1 MTEER
6 LTNKKKCRQPARL
19 ATDFEK
25 AISAYVFTAISA
37 GVSVLAMNMTSEAE
51 VVYTP
56 ANTPIP
62 VNNNGFVPLDLNHD
76 GIVDFAFWNF
86 RSTFGTGD
94 RSSHTDRFNLYV
106 GCAPSGISCRY
117 RGNEVWGTRQAD
129 ARRLATPLSTGFLV
143 GSDKSHFQQFP
154 EGQGYVLSPVA
165 LMGKMRWFYNY
176 EGSFSGSSHSGSW
189 QESTNRFVGLQFLI
203 DGKVHYGW
211 ARLSVNI
218 GHPQKLTATL
228 TGYAYETI
236 PGKAIVIKPPS
247 VEPPS
252 LGQLAR
258 GADAIASW
266 RSSRPNPESGEV
278 PPQ

>member
-1 MTEER
+1 MTETR
-6 LTNKKKCRQPARL
+6 LTDKRKSRQPARL
-19 ATDFEK
+19 ATNFEK
-25 AISAYVFTAISA
+25 VISAYVFTAITA
-37 GVSVLAMNMTSEAE
+37 GVSAVATNMPSEAE

-56 ANTPIP
+56 ANTTIP

-106 GCAPSGISCRY
+106 GCAPVGISCRY

-129 ARRLATPLSTGFLV
+129 ARRLATPLLSGFVV
-143 GSDKSHFQQFP
+143 GPNRSHFQQFP

-176 EGSFSGSSHSGSW
+176 EGSFSGSTHSGSW
-189 QESTNRFVGLQFLI
+189 QESKNRFVGLQFLI

-211 ARLSVNI
+211 ARLSVSI
-218 GHPQKLTATL
+218 GRTQKLTATL

-236 PGKAIVIKPPS
+236 PGKPIVTGITSDTPLSGSTPG
-247 VEPPS
+247 S
-252 LGQLAR
+252 LGNLAQ
-258 GADAIASW
+258 GASGIASW
-266 RSSRPNPESGEV
+266 RNT
-278 PPQ
+278 Q